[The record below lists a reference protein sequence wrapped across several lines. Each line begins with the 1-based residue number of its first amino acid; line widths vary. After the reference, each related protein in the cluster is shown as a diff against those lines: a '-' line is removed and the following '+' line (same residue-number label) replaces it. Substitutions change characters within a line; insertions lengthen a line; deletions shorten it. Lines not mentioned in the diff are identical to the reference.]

1 MGHIN
6 FVLDFRDIICLY
18 LYFFF
23 PQGECDITVALL
35 AHDYTKF

>member
-18 LYFFF
+18 LSFFF
-23 PQGECDITVALL
+23 HKGEFDITVALL
-35 AHDYTKF
+35 AYDYTKF